1 MEKIKEFLK
10 YLNDNPRIKAIFK
23 LGLWLLFF
31 AIIFVVFYI
40 ISLIVPQKPNNSTKK
55 QDIIKTIEVVA
66 SSNYEFEYNIKVNDN
81 KIKMNGQKYNDIMR
95 FYKEDNGNIVKYQI
109 EGEHAYQI
117 IGDYFEPITDN
128 IYGDIE
134 IGFIDLNSI
143 ISLLS
148 TYQYRLVDNN
158 YEYDLVDRKVVITDS
173 KTSLKITITTEANSY
188 ELSYR
193 NYNEVEEIKR
203 ISD

>member
-23 LGLWLLFF
+23 LGLWLIFF
-31 AIIFVVFYI
+31 ATIFVVFYI

-158 YEYDLVDRKVVITDS
+158 YEYDLIDRKVVITDS

>member
-23 LGLWLLFF
+23 LGLWLIFF
-31 AIIFVVFYI
+31 ATVFVVFYI

-55 QDIIKTIEVVA
+55 QDIIKAIEVVA

>member
-23 LGLWLLFF
+23 LGLWLIFF
-31 AIIFVVFYI
+31 ATIFVVFYI

-158 YEYDLVDRKVVITDS
+158 YEYDLIDRKVVITDS

-188 ELSYR
+188 ELSYH